1 VHRNTLEVKPIRIFA
16 AAMAKLFIVGFPKS
30 MEEIELVELFSA
42 HGTVNTVTIVT
53 DKNTGES
60 KGYGFITMTDDAGAE
75 RAIQALDGI
84 MIDGRTINV
93 RFAEEKQTAKHPAS
107 PRPQQRDQGVLLR
120 RDNRTEAPRP
130 KRPRRPL

>member
-1 VHRNTLEVKPIRIFA
+1 
-16 AAMAKLFIVGFPKS
+16 MAKLFLVGFPKD
-30 MEEIELVELFSA
+30 MQEIGLVELFSA

-60 KGYGFITMTDDAGAE
+60 KGYGFITMTDDTGAD
-75 RAIQALDGI
+75 RAIQELDGLQ
-84 MIDGRTINV
+84 IDGRTLNV
-93 RFAEEKQTAKHPAS
+93 RLAEEKQPAKPAVS
-107 PRPQQRDQGVLLR
+107 PR

>member
-1 VHRNTLEVKPIRIFA
+1 
-16 AAMAKLFIVGFPKS
+16 MAKLFIVGFPKD
-30 MEEIELVELFSA
+30 MQEIELVEMFSA

-75 RAIQALDGI
+75 RAIKALDSI
-84 MIDGRTINV
+84 TIDDRKISV
-93 RFAEEKQTAKHPAS
+93 RFAEEKQPAMPAKS
-107 PRPQQRDQGVLLR
+107 PPPQQRGQAAYPR

>member
-1 VHRNTLEVKPIRIFA
+1 
-16 AAMAKLFIVGFPKS
+16 MAKLFIVGFPKD
-30 MEEIELVELFSA
+30 MQEIELVELFSA

-75 RAIQALDGI
+75 RAIQELDG
-84 MIDGRTINV
+84 MQIDARTLNV
-93 RFAEEKQTAKHPAS
+93 RFAEEKQPAKPAAN
-107 PRPQQRDQGVLLR
+107 PR

>member
-1 VHRNTLEVKPIRIFA
+1 
-16 AAMAKLFIVGFPKS
+16 MAKLFIVGFPKD
-30 MEEIELVELFSA
+30 MQEIELVEMFSI

-75 RAIQALDGI
+75 RAIKALDGAT
-84 MIDGRTINV
+84 IDDRTINV
-93 RFAEEKQTAKHPAS
+93 RMAEEQHSAKPAPS
-107 PRPQQRDQGVLLR
+107 PRPQQRSQPAAPR
-120 RDNRTEAPRP
+120 RDNRTEAHRP